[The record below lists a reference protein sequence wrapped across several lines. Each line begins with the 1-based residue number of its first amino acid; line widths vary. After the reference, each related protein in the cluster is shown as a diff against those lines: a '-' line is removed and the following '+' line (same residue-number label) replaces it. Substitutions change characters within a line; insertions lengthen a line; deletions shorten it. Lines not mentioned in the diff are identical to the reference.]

1 MPRVYVSVVRDLVHK
16 LLSDGE
22 PRTVTQI
29 AEELCL
35 KRYSVGSAILNA
47 RSRFGCGPTGF
58 VIVNYYS
65 RRGCGGREAPIYA
78 PGFSG
83 ALDAPRP
90 KYGLPALRAAKNRY
104 AKKMRV
110 VINGKTTKSRG
121 RTQNPWLQILGMRQS
136 NYKF

>member
-1 MPRVYVSVVRDLVHK
+1 MARVYASVIRDLINK

-22 PRTVTQI
+22 PRTAAQI
-29 AEELCL
+29 SEELRL
-35 KRYSVGSAILNA
+35 KRHSVGSALLNA
-47 RSRFGCGPTGF
+47 RSRFGTGPSGF

-83 ALDAPRP
+83 AIDAPRP
-90 KYGLPALRAAKNRY
+90 KYGLPALRAAKVRY
-104 AKKMRV
+104 SKKMRV
-110 VINGKTTKSRG
+110 VINGKVTKSRG
-121 RTQNPWLQILGMRQS
+121 RTKNPWLQILGMRQS